1 MAVLFFLIVLFISVH
16 FIRLPDPGP
25 KEPSEKVHNKR
36 VDVLQLVRTGMHHEM
51 VRFLQRTAT
60 ITSSSRDTHT
70 TSSTYSTS
78 PKNYTKNL
86 TSPSE
91 IWKMWGGWVK
101 PDVFY
106 APDDFWS
113 SEMTT
118 LIHALATTP
127 ITLLELGH
135 RGTQLKATMYL
146 QGEQRTVFKPKRYL
160 VYDEALLVRRHALF
174 VLLKISKGCCCW
186 NQ

>member
-60 ITSSSRDTHT
+60 ITSSSRDTHKL
-70 TSSTYSTS
+70 SSTSSTS
-78 PKNYTKNL
+78 PKINYTKNL

-91 IWKMWGGWVK
+91 SPNDIWKMWRGWVK

-127 ITLLELGH
+127 ITLLDLGH

-160 VYDEALLVRRHALF
+160 VYDEAKLL
-174 VLLKISKGCCCW
+174 C
-186 NQ
+186 